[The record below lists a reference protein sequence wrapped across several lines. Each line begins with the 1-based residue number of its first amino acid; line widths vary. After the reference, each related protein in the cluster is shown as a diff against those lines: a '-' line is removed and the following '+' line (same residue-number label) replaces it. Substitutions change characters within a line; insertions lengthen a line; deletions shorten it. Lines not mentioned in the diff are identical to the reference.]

1 MRSIPLRLV
10 SLGALLLL
18 TACDSAQDTGLDFDG
33 DGYGAHEDCD
43 DYDGA
48 VYPDAEELCDGKD
61 NDCDGFTDEDVQG
74 FYFRDQDGDGYGTN
88 TEGVMQG
95 CEAPTGYVLNDED
108 CDDYDGAVN
117 PAATEICDG
126 VDNDCDGY
134 ADVGT
139 TGTWYADEDGDGYG
153 DDETELED
161 CEGPEG
167 WVEQGGDC
175 DDGDAAVNPGAEEVC
190 DGDDDNCDGRADVGE
205 VGTWYSDHDGDG
217 YGYASEQEETCDPDE
232 GWVQDDSDCNPNDGT
247 VFPGAAETCNQVDD
261 DCDDLVD
268 EDFDADQDGWYAEAC
283 DGEELDC
290 DDGDATVHPNA
301 EEICDD
307 GVDQDCDER
316 DTSCAFEDE
325 YDLANAQAKHWA
337 SPSYDAGR
345 LVDVG
350 DINADGRQ
358 DAVVATLYAN
368 GYNGGAYL
376 IEGPLSGHSSMAD
389 AGHEII
395 GSTITY
401 GAGRSVG
408 TGDAN
413 GDGYEDIVVGAP
425 WSANNAAWVVFGP
438 ITDDY
443 DLASA
448 DAVLTGQAS
457 TYCAH
462 GTDLADVNDDG
473 VADAVIGAYYTNDG
487 GQASGTVYVQY
498 GPLSGNYT
506 LTSDADATMAGQS
519 ARDYTGR
526 AIRAGSD
533 FDGDGVGDMLIPATY
548 SSYGGGSSGA
558 AYVVFGPVSGS
569 SSLADADVF
578 MVGESAGD
586 YAGYA
591 LAMGD
596 VNGDGLGD
604 VAVGSYGNAGGS
616 SAGAAHVVFGPG
628 SGTMSLGNADLIVRG
643 SMGSLA
649 GTGVAIGDMD
659 GDQYMEL
666 LVGAPG
672 SSGGAIYLFYGPQ
685 TGTLATTDPPPPRG
699 GGGDGGGP
707 APARAPGPPPPP
719 PGGGGGRGRL
729 LRPGRGYRRPG
740 RRWLGRAAGRRAQ
753 REHRGQRGWGGL
765 RSVFGVLSAVSPPYR

>member
-1 MRSIPLRLV
+1 MNLFRHC
-10 SLGALLLL
+10 LLLL
-18 TACDSAQDTGLDFDG
+18 ALGACAAGEDVGDDLDG
-33 DGYGAHEDCD
+33 DGYGADEDCD
-43 DYDGA
+43 DWDSTS
-48 VYPDAEELCDGKD
+48 YPDAEELCDGKD

-268 EDFDADQDGWYAEAC
+268 EDFDADQDGWYADGC
-283 DGEELDC
+283 DGEETDC
-290 DDGDATVHPNA
+290 DDSDATVHPNA
-301 EEICDD
+301 VEICDD
-307 GVDQDCDER
+307 EVDQDCDVR
-316 DTSCAFEDE
+316 DTSCAFEGE
-325 YDLANAQAKHWA
+325 YLLADAGAIHKAPNG
-337 SPSYDAGR
+337 YDAGR

-350 DINADGRQ
+350 DIDGDGRQ
-358 DAVVATLYAN
+358 DVVVATLYADS
-368 GYNGGAYL
+368 YNGGGYL
-376 IEGPLSGHSSMAD
+376 FYGPLSGSASADD
-389 AGHEII
+389 AGHRII
-395 GSTITY
+395 GARATY
-401 GAGRSVG
+401 GAGRSIG
-408 TGDAN
+408 TGDTNA
-413 GDGYEDIVVGAP
+413 DGYEDIIFGAP
-425 WSANNAAWVVFGP
+425 YSGSNTAWVVFGP
-438 ITDDY
+438 VTDDF
-443 DLASA
+443 DLTAA
-448 DAVLTGQAS
+448 EATLAGQDG
-457 TYCAH
+457 TYCSH

-473 VADAVIGAYYTNDG
+473 FADAVIGAYYTG
-487 GQASGTVYVQY
+487 SGTGTVYVQY
-498 GPLSGNYT
+498 GPLSGDYNL
-506 LTSDADATMAGQS
+506 LTEADATMAGQS
-519 ARDYTGR
+519 AGDYTGR
-526 AIRAGSD
+526 AIRAGTD
-533 FDGDGVGDMLIPATY
+533 VDGDGIGDMLIPATY
-548 SSYGGGSSGA
+548 SNYGGGGSGA
-558 AYVVFGPVSGS
+558 AYVVYGPVCGS
-569 SSLADADVF
+569 SSLSNADVF
-578 MVGESAGD
+578 MVGESPGD

-604 VAVGSYGNAGGS
+604 VAVGSYGNAGGN

-628 SGTMSLGNADLIVRG
+628 SASMSLGNADLIVRG
-643 SMGSLA
+643 SYGSLA
-649 GTGVAIGDMD
+649 GTGVAIGDVD

-666 LVGAPG
+666 LVGAPSDSTAG
-672 SSGGAIYLFYGPQ
+672 NAYGAIYLFYGPQ
-685 TGTLATTDPPPPRG
+685 TGTLATSDAQAWALGEGGYAGQGVAIGDVDGDGWGELLAGAPSMSG
-699 GGGDGGGP
+699 GG
-707 APARAPGPPPPP
+707 
-719 PGGGGGRGRL
+719 
-729 LRPGRGYRRPG
+729 
-740 RRWLGRAAGRRAQ
+740 
-753 REHRGQRGWGGL
+753 
-765 RSVFGVLSAVSPPYR
+765 AVYALYSEY